1 MQYWRARR
9 AVTAACLLFL
19 SVAARASAQQP
30 GCTADQNGFEQAR
43 LKINS
48 VHIDSTLSAISA
60 VRRRIMPIEKA
71 LPIQEGTPF
80 TCAAYQAAW
89 QKLQDDFA
97 IVLPGQRFRLTVIL
111 PTASLCDK
119 CAEKIVDVRF
129 RVYNTDILSSVM
141 SLFDSTPKLDRGLA
155 PQARFALRI
164 PCCLYRSRV
173 STSRAKP
180 MAAAAS

>member
-1 MQYWRARR
+1 LLI
-9 AVTAACLLFL
+9 AA
-19 SVAARASAQQP
+19 ANRASAQVP
-30 GCTADQNGFEQAR
+30 GCSTEQNGFEQSH

-60 VRRRIMPIEKA
+60 VRRRILPIEKA
-71 LPIQEGTPF
+71 LPIQKGTPF
-80 TCAAYQAAW
+80 TCAAYEAAW

-129 RVYNTDILSSVM
+129 RVYNTDILSSVI
-141 SLFDSTPKLDRGLA
+141 SLFDSTPK
-155 PQARFALRI
+155 
-164 PCCLYRSRV
+164 
-173 STSRAKP
+173 
-180 MAAAAS
+180 